1 MNEMIGKLTQK
12 LERGFAPWKEMF
24 FEKEGTLNEMGG
36 KLIFA
41 GSEKEDD
48 NTMHVIMEFPSPEGL
63 KAFASHEELKAKR
76 AAAGAILE
84 TTVVTILSSESFTS
98 TS

>member
-1 MNEMIGKLTQK
+1 MFLKLTQK
-12 LERGFAPWKEMF
+12 LERGFLPWKQMF
-24 FEKEGTLNEMGG
+24 HENEATLNGLG
-36 KLIFA
+36 ARLVFA

-48 NTMHVIMEFPSPEGL
+48 NTMYVIIEFDSVDAM
-63 KAFASHEELKAKR
+63 KAFAAHEELKAKR

-84 TTVVTILSSESFTS
+84 TTVVTVLSPESFTS

>member
-1 MNEMIGKLTQK
+1 MIVKLTQK

-24 FEKEGTLNEMGG
+24 FANEGTLNEMGG

-48 NTMHVIMEFPSPEGL
+48 LRYE
-63 KAFASHEELKAKR
+63 K
-76 AAAGAILE
+76 
-84 TTVVTILSSESFTS
+84 TS
-98 TS
+98 MNNS

>member
-1 MNEMIGKLTQK
+1 MIVKLTQK
-12 LERGFAPWKEMF
+12 LERGFTPWKEMF
-24 FEKEGTLNEMGG
+24 FANEGTLNKMGG

-48 NTMHVIMEFPSPEGL
+48 NTMHVIMEFSSPEGL

-84 TTVVTILSSESFTS
+84 TTIVTILSSESFTS

>member
-1 MNEMIGKLTQK
+1 MNELIVKLTQK
-12 LERGFAPWKEMF
+12 LERSFAPCKEMF
-24 FEKEGTLNEMGG
+24 FENEGTLNEMGG

-63 KAFASHEELKAKR
+63 KAFASHEELKAKISAHGSLLR
-76 AAAGAILE
+76 L
-84 TTVVTILSSESFTS
+84 LSSSNQ
-98 TS
+98 

>member
-1 MNEMIGKLTQK
+1 
-12 LERGFAPWKEMF
+12 
-24 FEKEGTLNEMGG
+24 
-36 KLIFA
+36 
-41 GSEKEDD
+41 
-48 NTMHVIMEFPSPEGL
+48 MHVIMEFSSPEGL
-63 KAFASHEELKAKR
+63 KAFASNEDLKAKR

>member
-1 MNEMIGKLTQK
+1 MIVKLTQK
-12 LERGFAPWKEMF
+12 LERGFGPWKEMY
-24 FEKEGTLNEMGG
+24 FENEGALNEMGG
-36 KLIFA
+36 SLIFA
-41 GSEKEDD
+41 GSEKDDD
-48 NTMHVIMEFPSPEGL
+48 NTMYVIMEFSSPEGL
-63 KAFASHEELKAKR
+63 KAFASNEDLKAKR

>member
-1 MNEMIGKLTQK
+1 MIVKLTQK
-12 LERGFAPWKEMF
+12 LERGFGPWKAMF
-24 FEKEGTLNEMGG
+24 FENEAALNEMGG
-36 KLIFA
+36 TLIFA

-48 NTMHVIMEFPSPEGL
+48 NTMHVIMEFSSPDGL
-63 KAFASHEELKAKR
+63 KAFASNEELKAKR

-84 TTVVTILSSESFTS
+84 STVVTILSSESFTS